1 MEWIAA
7 TNNAHKLAEM
17 RRILERMGHTVLS
30 QREAGLD
37 LDPDETGATFAE
49 NAAIKAQCVCEAAHR
64 PALADDSGLCVDAL
78 GGAPGVHSARWCGRH
93 GDDAAN
99 NEKLLAELADVPA
112 SRRAAHFTSAICAWL
127 PDGRHFTFEGQCPGR
142 IAFSPAGENGFGY
155 DPLFIPD
162 EVSVDARRVRK
173 NDEQRTYAQLRAD
186 EKDAISHRARALEA
200 MEQQL
205 PGLLADKTVAAFH
218 TGPVTIELEEEHAD
232 E

>member
-49 NAAIKAQCVCEAAHR
+49 NAAIKAQCVCEAAGR

-127 PDGRHFTFEGQCPGR
+127 PDGRHFTCEGQCPGR

-155 DPLFIPD
+155 
-162 EVSVDARRVRK
+162 
-173 NDEQRTYAQLRAD
+173 DEQRTYAQLRAD

>member
-49 NAAIKAQCVCEAAHR
+49 NAAIKAQCVCEAAGR

-142 IAFSPAGENGFGY
+142 IAFAPAGENQ
-155 DPLFIPD
+155 I
-162 EVSVDARRVRK
+162 
-173 NDEQRTYAQLRAD
+173 
-186 EKDAISHRARALEA
+186 
-200 MEQQL
+200 
-205 PGLLADKTVAAFH
+205 
-218 TGPVTIELEEEHAD
+218 
-232 E
+232 

>member
-30 QREAGLD
+30 QREVGLD

-49 NAAIKAQCVCEAAHR
+49 NAAIKAKCVCEAAGR

-99 NEKLLAELADVPA
+99 NEKLLA
-112 SRRAAHFTSAICAWL
+112 
-127 PDGRHFTFEGQCPGR
+127 
-142 IAFSPAGENGFGY
+142 
-155 DPLFIPD
+155 
-162 EVSVDARRVRK
+162 
-173 NDEQRTYAQLRAD
+173 
-186 EKDAISHRARALEA
+186 
-200 MEQQL
+200 
-205 PGLLADKTVAAFH
+205 
-218 TGPVTIELEEEHAD
+218 
-232 E
+232 